1 MAQRR
6 HRISTKNV
14 GTSPGTLTYVGQEIE
29 HATHVTRIEFSETD
43 VQIDDSGRLSNCR
56 LPGTNAPRITW
67 IDVDGIH
74 EPQVVGAIGR
84 QFRLHPL
91 LLEDVVNSEQKPKI
105 DFYDE
110 NQVGQSAGT
119 ESVDTGTVV
128 FVTMKMMHQNAQ
140 TQEID
145 AEHVSL
151 ALGEK
156 FLISFQ
162 EERTA
167 DIFTPILDRIKAA
180 AGKTR
185 KHGADYLMYT
195 LMDLI
200 VDNYF
205 LVLEHIGDEL
215 DSLEDIVIQNKASQE
230 TLGRIYVL
238 KREVTFMRRVVW
250 PLRDVLGAMLREESP
265 LIAKSTLPFLRDL
278 ADHINQLIETLDA
291 YRELTTGLVD
301 VYLSTASNRMNSV
314 MKTLTVFSAIFMPL
328 TFIVGVYG
336 MNFGNMPELHTQNGY
351 FVVWGVMLT
360 ITAGML
366 VYFRRRGW
374 V

>member
-6 HRISTKNV
+6 HRISTKSV
-14 GTSPGTLTYVGQEIE
+14 GTPPGTLTYVGQEIE

-43 VQIDDSGRLSNCR
+43 VKVDDSGKLSNCR
-56 LPGTNAPRITW
+56 LPGTDAPRITW
-67 IDVDGIH
+67 VDVDGIH

-84 QFRLHPL
+84 QFHLHPL

-105 DFYDE
+105 DFYDDD
-110 NQVGQSAGT
+110 QAVQTAT
-119 ESVDTGTVV
+119 AAPIDTTAVL
-128 FVTMKMMHQNAQ
+128 FVTMKMLYHNGEQH
-140 TQEID
+140 EID

-151 ALGEK
+151 VLGEK

-167 DIFTPILDRIKAA
+167 DIFEPILDRIRAA

-185 KHGADYLMYT
+185 RHGADYLLYT

-205 LVLEHIGDEL
+205 LVLERIGDSL
-215 DSLEDIVIQNKASQE
+215 DELEDVVIQNKADQS
-230 TLGRIYVL
+230 TLSKVYAL

-250 PLRDVLGAMLREESP
+250 PLRDVVGAMLREESP
-265 LIAKSTLPFLRDL
+265 LIAKSTVPFLRDL

-291 YRELTTGLVD
+291 YRDLTTGLVD
-301 VYLSTASNRMNSV
+301 IYLSTASNRMNSV

-336 MNFGNMPELHTQNGY
+336 MNFTNMPELKTKDGY
-351 FVVWGVMLT
+351 FVVWGVMLV

-374 V
+374 I

>member
-1 MAQRR
+1 MSKRR

-14 GTSPGTLTYVGQEIE
+14 GTPPGTLTYVGQEIE

-43 VQIDDSGRLSNCR
+43 VKIDDSGKLSNCK
-56 LPGTNAPRITW
+56 LPGVTAPRITW

-74 EPQVVGAIGR
+74 EPQVVGTIGR
-84 QFRLHPL
+84 QFHLHPL

-105 DFYDE
+105 DFYDA
-110 NQVGQSAGT
+110 NQDGQPASTAAPDTSA
-119 ESVDTGTVV
+119 VV
-128 FVTMKMMHQNAQ
+128 FVTMKMLHHNEH

-151 ALGEK
+151 VMGEK
-156 FLISFQ
+156 FLLSFQ

-167 DIFTPILDRIKAA
+167 DIFEPILSRIKAA

-185 KHGADYLMYT
+185 KHGADYLLYT

-200 VDNYF
+200 VDNYY
-205 LVLEHIGDEL
+205 LVLERIGDSL
-215 DSLEDIVIQNKASQE
+215 DSLEDVVIQDRASQS
-230 TLGRIYVL
+230 TLSQVYAL
-238 KREVTFMRRVVW
+238 KREVTFMRRVIW

-265 LIAKSTLPFLRDL
+265 LIDKSTVPFLRDL
-278 ADHINQLIETLDA
+278 LDHINQLIETLDS
-291 YRELTTGLVD
+291 YRDLTTGLVD

-336 MNFGNMPELHTQNGY
+336 MNFHYMPELETHHGY
-351 FVVWGVMLT
+351 FVVWGVMLV

-366 VYFRRRGW
+366 LYFRRRGW
-374 V
+374 I

>member
-1 MAQRR
+1 MAKRR
-6 HRISTKNV
+6 HRISTKSV
-14 GTSPGTLTYVGQEIE
+14 GTPPGTLTYVGQEIE
-29 HATHVTRIEFSETD
+29 HATHVTRIEFADTN
-43 VQIDDSGRLSNCR
+43 VNIDDSGRLSSCQ

-74 EPQVVGAIGR
+74 EPQVVATIGR

-110 NQVGQSAGT
+110 SPMSQPGT
-119 ESVDTGTVV
+119 SDTTDTSTVL
-128 FVTMKMMHQNAQ
+128 FVTMKMLHHNAQ
-140 TQEID
+140 SQEID
-145 AEHVSL
+145 AEHISL
-151 ALGEK
+151 VLGEK

-167 DIFTPILDRIKAA
+167 DIFEPILDRIRAA
-180 AGKTR
+180 TGRTR
-185 KHGADYLMYT
+185 KNGADYLLYA

-205 LVLEHIGDEL
+205 LVLERIGDSL
-215 DSLEDIVIQNKASQE
+215 DSIEDAVIQNRATQDTLSQ
-230 TLGRIYVL
+230 IYSL
-238 KREVTFMRRVVW
+238 RREVTFMRRVIW
-250 PLRDVLGAMLREESP
+250 PLRDVLGAMLREESS
-265 LIAKSTLPFLRDL
+265 LITKPTIPFLRDL
-278 ADHINQLIETLDA
+278 LDHINQLIETLDA

-301 VYLSTASNRMNSV
+301 IYLSTASNRMNSV

-336 MNFGNMPELHTQNGY
+336 MNFENMPELHTHDGY
-351 FVVWGVMLT
+351 FVVWGVMAV
-360 ITAGML
+360 ITVGML
-366 VYFRRRGW
+366 LYFRRRGW
-374 V
+374 I

>member
-1 MAQRR
+1 MAKRS

-14 GTSPGTLTYVGQEIE
+14 GTLPGTLTYVGQEIE
-29 HATHVTRIEFSETD
+29 HATHVTRIEFSEAD
-43 VQIDDSGRLSNCR
+43 VQIDDSGRLSHCQ
-56 LPGTNAPRITW
+56 LPATSAPHITW

-84 QFRLHPL
+84 QFHLHPL

-110 NQVGQSAGT
+110 AGT
-119 ESVDTGTVV
+119 SQTPDAGMPEISAVV
-128 FVTMKMMHQNAQ
+128 FVTMKMLYHNEQ
-140 TQEID
+140 THEID
-145 AEHVSL
+145 PEHVSL
-151 ALGEK
+151 VMGEK

-167 DIFTPILDRIKAA
+167 DIFTPILDRIRAA
-180 AGKTR
+180 TGKTR

-195 LMDLI
+195 QMDLI

-205 LVLEHIGDEL
+205 LVLERIGDQL
-215 DSLEDIVIQNKASQE
+215 DALEDMVIQNKAGQT
-230 TLGRIYVL
+230 TLAQVYAL
-238 KREVTFMRRVVW
+238 KREITFMRRVVW

-265 LIAKSTLPFLRDL
+265 LIAKTTLPFLRDL
-278 ADHINQLIETLDA
+278 ADHVNQLIETLDA

-336 MNFGNMPELHTQNGY
+336 MNLKIPEANY
-351 FVVWGVMLT
+351 AYSYPIVWGVMLT

-366 VYFRRRGW
+366 IYFRRRGW
-374 V
+374 I